1 MLRQVSYP
9 RESLPEGYLWETPAA
24 AEWLAVAMVLLANLL
39 GAAAIASQVTEPIP
53 TQLLRAEAEVCVGVG
68 SRTRRCSSR

>member
-9 RESLPEGYLWETPAA
+9 RESLPEGYLWQTPAA

-39 GAAAIASQVTEPIP
+39 GAAAIASQVTEPNP
-53 TQLLRAEAEVCVGVG
+53 T
-68 SRTRRCSSR
+68 